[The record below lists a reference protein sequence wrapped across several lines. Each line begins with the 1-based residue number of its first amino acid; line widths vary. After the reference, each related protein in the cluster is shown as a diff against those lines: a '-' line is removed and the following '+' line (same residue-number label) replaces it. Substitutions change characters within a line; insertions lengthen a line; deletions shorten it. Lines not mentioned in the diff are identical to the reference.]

1 MQYGDALGKLNK
13 SHRSAH
19 KILEYNNVDVYEFIY
34 HVVEILYIECYYQ
47 LPKYRRM
54 NYK

>member
-1 MQYGDALGKLNK
+1 MQYGDRWGKLNK
-13 SHRSAH
+13 SRGNAH
-19 KILEYNNVDVYEFIY
+19 IRIRNNVDVYEFIY
-34 HVVEILYIECYYQ
+34 HVVEILYIEECYYQ